1 MAKTEDLTG
10 RKFGRWLVLS
20 KCNKNGSGSTMWL
33 CRCECGT
40 IKTVRHSS
48 LTSGNSCSCGCLL
61 NEVRSAS
68 HRKHGGYGSRLYFVW
83 NGMKQRC
90 LNPNNH
96 KFNNYGGRGIKVCKE
111 WLSYDNFSKW
121 AIENGYDEDAKY
133 GECTIDR
140 IDVNGDYCP
149 DNCRWANAK
158 TQANNV
164 RRHNNQYTI
173 KA

>member
-1 MAKTEDLTG
+1 MAQTKDLTG
-10 RKFGRWLVLS
+10 QKFGRWLVLHQAEH
-20 KCNKNGSGSTMWL
+20 KKQGATLWL

-40 IKTVRHSS
+40 EKEVRHSS
-48 LTSGNSCSCGCLL
+48 LTSGNSRSCGCL
-61 NEVRSAS
+61 
-68 HRKHGGYGSRLYFVW
+68 HRDVTRICHTKHDDFGSRLYAVW

-96 KFNNYGGRGIKVCKE
+96 KYLNYGGRGIRVCDE
-111 WLSYDNFSKW
+111 WMEYDNFRQW
-121 AIENGYDEDAKY
+121 AIENGYDATAKY
-133 GECTIDR
+133 GACTLDR

-149 DNCRWANAK
+149 HNCRWADAK

-164 RRHNNQYTI
+164 RCHNNQYTI